1 VVSCFF
7 VVAERNVCMRYDIS
21 ERCYNSEQGGVLM
34 NLHDELKAAIDSVLD
49 HLEKQ
54 RKENEQLW
62 AQLEAAEARNAELE
76 AQIKDLQET
85 LQSDR
90 SKLENAI
97 ARIRETLDSEM
108 RSIEG
113 E

>member
-1 VVSCFF
+1 
-7 VVAERNVCMRYDIS
+7 
-21 ERCYNSEQGGVLM
+21 M

>member
-1 VVSCFF
+1 
-7 VVAERNVCMRYDIS
+7 
-21 ERCYNSEQGGVLM
+21 M

-62 AQLEAAEARNAELE
+62 AQLESAEARNAELE
-76 AQIKDLQET
+76 GQIKDLQET

-90 SKLENAI
+90 AKLENAI
-97 ARIRETLDSEM
+97 TRIRETLDSEM

>member
-1 VVSCFF
+1 
-7 VVAERNVCMRYDIS
+7 
-21 ERCYNSEQGGVLM
+21 M
-34 NLHDELKAAIDSVLD
+34 NLHDELKSAIDSILE

-76 AQIKDLQET
+76 SQVKELQET

-90 SKLENAI
+90 SKLENVI
-97 ARIRETLDSEM
+97 SRIRETLDQEM
-108 RSIEG
+108 RGIEG